1 MSNYG
6 KLNEDAY
13 ASQHQSE
20 NQEQQILNNNASNQ
34 INVGGEI
41 EMAQKNRNPRDY
53 LPDPRIQNKKKTLSL
68 KEQKK
73 IVEDQN
79 KKDIEMAILKRII
92 FRIFIF
98 FVYMAF
104 LVLGFIAIYLYL
116 AYIKSQTTMPL
127 PSNILLNI
135 DTCMLSIYDDNSL
148 GDNMKITFSIP
159 GNFDPWLGESSNLDS
174 NVIYDD
180 GTGYATYNYT
190 VENILT
196 MESCQINLYLG
207 SGNKKINNFEVNCIN
222 EGTCVIVSYSKN
234 FTINNMTTIKGT
246 EVYMNLLTI
255 TTSAFEFISTNGLAQ
270 FNHFNISQA
279 SSINL
284 TTGNIVLQATGD
296 YIVNWTSGNPSYC
309 ISAPLLSS
317 DYSLT
322 GCERGINKMIYLKY
336 YGFWKFSLSEDQ

>member
-41 EMAQKNRNPRDY
+41 EMAQKNRNPRYY

-104 LVLGFIAIYLYL
+104 LVLG
-116 AYIKSQTTMPL
+116 SL
-127 PSNILLNI
+127 PSTYIWRISRVRPRCL
-135 DTCMLSIYDDNSL
+135 CQ
-148 GDNMKITFSIP
+148 
-159 GNFDPWLGESSNLDS
+159 
-174 NVIYDD
+174 VI
-180 GTGYATYNYT
+180 
-190 VENILT
+190 
-196 MESCQINLYLG
+196 S
-207 SGNKKINNFEVNCIN
+207 F
-222 EGTCVIVSYSKN
+222 
-234 FTINNMTTIKGT
+234 
-246 EVYMNLLTI
+246 
-255 TTSAFEFISTNGLAQ
+255 
-270 FNHFNISQA
+270 
-279 SSINL
+279 
-284 TTGNIVLQATGD
+284 
-296 YIVNWTSGNPSYC
+296 
-309 ISAPLLSS
+309 
-317 DYSLT
+317 
-322 GCERGINKMIYLKY
+322 
-336 YGFWKFSLSEDQ
+336 